1 MSKWKNHTP
10 DGTQDTL
17 IDETKAIRRIQK
29 SIMEVFESF
38 GYGELKT
45 PAFEFYD
52 VFEGDIDQ
60 EQMLKFFDAQG
71 RILVLRPDITTPM
84 ARLYA
89 NKLAGDLPQR
99 VCYSGNAYRNRK
111 MNAGLKLT
119 EFTQSGVELV
129 NAGGSEA
136 DAEVIAVCIKALLAA
151 GLDDFLIEIGQ
162 VEFFKEIMKQSGLSE
177 EKAEQIRVLIDQKNT
192 LGVYETLSEISMDEE
207 LKQVINDLPQMF
219 GDISI
224 IEKVERLNVSE
235 KAKAALANLKEV
247 YEILEDFGLSQYI
260 SIDLG
265 MVKGLDY
272 YTGIIFKGYTRGLGF
287 HVCGGGRYDKLIGKF
302 GAEAPATG
310 VAIGIEM
317 LLSALYRQGKIKDT
331 FQIDTLVCYADG
343 FRKEAFSLAEQLRGS
358 GKVVE
363 MQSMALEPA
372 LRYASKKSIQKICY
386 CADGKVQ
393 EVSAL

>member
-129 NAGGSEA
+129 NAA
-136 DAEVIAVCIKALLAA
+136 K
-151 GLDDFLIEIGQ
+151 
-162 VEFFKEIMKQSGLSE
+162 
-177 EKAEQIRVLIDQKNT
+177 RT
-192 LGVYETLSEISMDEE
+192 L
-207 LKQVINDLPQMF
+207 
-219 GDISI
+219 
-224 IEKVERLNVSE
+224 R
-235 KAKAALANLKEV
+235 
-247 YEILEDFGLSQYI
+247 
-260 SIDLG
+260 
-265 MVKGLDY
+265 
-272 YTGIIFKGYTRGLGF
+272 
-287 HVCGGGRYDKLIGKF
+287 
-302 GAEAPATG
+302 
-310 VAIGIEM
+310 
-317 LLSALYRQGKIKDT
+317 
-331 FQIDTLVCYADG
+331 
-343 FRKEAFSLAEQLRGS
+343 
-358 GKVVE
+358 
-363 MQSMALEPA
+363 
-372 LRYASKKSIQKICY
+372 
-386 CADGKVQ
+386 
-393 EVSAL
+393 